1 MTDLEA
7 ALARAAAVS
16 ERAAAVTRTQP
27 VDPAVRAALD
37 EVSGAASASAAEQS
51 VGERVRCGLLGWDD
65 VWRDPHTL
73 GPAAV
78 RLVQRALVVV
88 AQDIGRA
95 AG

>member
-1 MTDLEA
+1 MTALEA

-37 EVSGAASASAAEQS
+37 EVSGASASAAEQS
-51 VGERVRCGLLGWDD
+51 VGERVRCGLLEWDD
-65 VWRDPHTL
+65 VWRDPHAL

-88 AQDIGRA
+88 AQDFGRA